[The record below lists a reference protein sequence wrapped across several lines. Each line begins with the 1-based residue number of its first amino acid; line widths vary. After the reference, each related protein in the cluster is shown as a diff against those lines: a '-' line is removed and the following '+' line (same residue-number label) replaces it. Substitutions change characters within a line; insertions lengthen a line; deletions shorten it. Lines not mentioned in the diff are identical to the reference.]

1 MTRKTRKEFK
11 GAWHHLMN
19 RGARRWPIFWDNRD
33 RYMFLNT
40 LADTVE
46 RFSIEVHVFS
56 LMPTHF
62 HVFGRSIL
70 GNMSR
75 AMQYLSSTYTLKFNK
90 RHRLD
95 GPLFRGRFKNQ
106 IVGNRGYQ
114 RHLVAYIHLNPIE
127 DGLAKKLTDRCWTSH
142 RAYLGLDSTPPW
154 LVTQYLLNL
163 FGGSEPLNQ
172 FVTNVHLGIE
182 QPPDEF
188 SEDGWIIESGTLIMD
203 PSKCHDESLVLPV
216 HDVPPTRP
224 PTFQTSE
231 EVISKV
237 SKLTGTSVKEILT
250 PQKGPGANPA
260 RRFATWALRQSTT
273 YTQQEIAKLLN
284 MPLGQVTGLLHRLR
298 QNQQTAALKNWMKS
312 WKR

>member
-1 MTRKTRKEFK
+1 MTRKTRNEFK

-40 LADTVE
+40 MADTVE

-62 HVFGRSIL
+62 HFFGRSIL

-90 RHRLD
+90 RHKLD

-114 RHLVAYIHLNPIE
+114 RYLVAYIHLNPIE
-127 DGLAKKLTDRCWTSH
+127 AGLAKKLTDRCWTSH

-154 LVTQYLLNL
+154 LVTEYLLKL
-163 FGGSEPLNQ
+163 FGGSRPLNQ

-182 QPPDEF
+182 EPPDEF
-188 SEDGWIIESGTLIMD
+188 SEDGWIIESGTFIMD
-203 PSKCHDESLVLPV
+203 PSKCHDDSLVLPV
-216 HDVPPTRP
+216 HDVPPSRP
-224 PTFQTSE
+224 PTFQTSD

-237 SKLTGTSVKEILT
+237 SRLTGSSVKEILN

-260 RRFATWALRQSTT
+260 RRFATWALRRSTT
-273 YTQQEIAKLLN
+273 CTQKEIAELLK

-298 QNQQTAALKNWMKS
+298 HNQQTSTLRNWMKS